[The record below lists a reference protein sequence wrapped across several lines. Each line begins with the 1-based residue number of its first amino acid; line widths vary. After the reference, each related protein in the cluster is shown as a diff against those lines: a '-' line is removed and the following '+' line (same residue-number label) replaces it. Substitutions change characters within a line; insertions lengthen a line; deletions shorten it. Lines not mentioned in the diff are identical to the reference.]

1 MHFWFLH
8 AAFITLFVYLLQW
21 SHSILSIL
29 TCIHIIHIWIT
40 MQLMNISLWMRECK
54 LCEQC
59 ATVSVNMW
67 TVCVKSAQQMRH
79 FKIQSYYFLSS
90 RFHFPSSVV
99 RLSDCVPVGSSH
111 ISYLLLYYYSTL
123 HSTAALYKLQAIANY
138 SL

>member
-1 MHFWFLH
+1 MHSWFLH

-59 ATVSVNMW
+59 ATFNVW
-67 TVCVKSAQQMRH
+67 LC
-79 FKIQSYYFLSS
+79 
-90 RFHFPSSVV
+90 
-99 RLSDCVPVGSSH
+99 DCVCEEWRAHNKWGTSKYKATT
-111 ISYLLLYYYSTL
+111 SYLLAFTSLLPSFGCLTVCLLAHLISAIYYSIITL
-123 HSTAALYKLQAIANY
+123 PCTLRRHSTITSCKL
-138 SL
+138 